1 MIYYSIML
9 NNELEMLQLQFLINY
24 HIVDKFIIIE
34 ANKTFS
40 GVDKPYY
47 FSENRKL
54 FENYEDKII
63 YQKIEHPDNTEDIE
77 LKNFISAY
85 MPYKN
90 NWIREK
96 NQRERF
102 LKTMTFN
109 DNDLIF
115 FSDVDEIVFLDK
127 VLDKIDFNKINYFT
141 LIHCVF
147 YVNTTGIP
155 IQYIIEANCCY
166 PYKVYKKYKDAIDTH
181 FNIRKLNH
189 ICDDHLSIDD
199 AGYHFSYCYD
209 LHNKLNSFSHGEYNN
224 SEKYKS
230 IIDSKKSINENN
242 VIEIPKIISDNIPRK
257 FVYPPTMDYFKTI
270 YHENLWK
277 NDETISGDG
286 STLKCSYPYLSF
298 LKEFVKTNNIKTILD
313 LGCGD
318 FNLMKHVDFKDVEY
332 LGVDLVNELIE
343 KNNINYGSINIKFI
357 NNKIHDYEFKD
368 NYDLILCKDVLQHW
382 STQSVITFLSVIK
395 NYKYCLLIN
404 DYNNDEYY
412 NKNFNV
418 PILDSEYTI
427 VDLTADPYNVNGEY
441 IFEWQSCN
449 TLKKC
454 FLIKK

>member
-1 MIYYSIML
+1 
-9 NNELEMLQLQFLINY
+9 
-24 HIVDKFIIIE
+24 
-34 ANKTFS
+34 
-40 GVDKPYY
+40 
-47 FSENRKL
+47 
-54 FENYEDKII
+54 
-63 YQKIEHPDNTEDIE
+63 
-77 LKNFISAY
+77 
-85 MPYKN
+85 
-90 NWIREK
+90 
-96 NQRERF
+96 
-102 LKTMTFN
+102 
-109 DNDLIF
+109 
-115 FSDVDEIVFLDK
+115 
-127 VLDKIDFNKINYFT
+127 
-141 LIHCVF
+141 
-147 YVNTTGIP
+147 
-155 IQYIIEANCCY
+155 
-166 PYKVYKKYKDAIDTH
+166 
-181 FNIRKLNH
+181 
-189 ICDDHLSIDD
+189 
-199 AGYHFSYCYD
+199 
-209 LHNKLNSFSHGEYNN
+209 
-224 SEKYKS
+224 
-230 IIDSKKSINENN
+230 
-242 VIEIPKIISDNIPRK
+242 
-257 FVYPPTMDYFKTI
+257 
-270 YHENLWK
+270 
-277 NDETISGDG
+277 
-286 STLKCSYPYLSF
+286 LSF